1 MACVESLVNGI
12 QASCNALKK
21 VGGLNKRIY
30 LGLVDDLDTV
40 TLGAGNANS
49 ITAITF
55 KGPATGTGS
64 AITMANPGVATVAS
78 TDDLETG
85 MVITITANTGASLVG
100 GNTIVG
106 QSFTI
111 TVINGTTFSLGAAV
125 TGAAS
130 TGFTYT
136 YATKGLTQWIGK
148 KDKNSAGV
156 EIEVGENV
164 NIRTQT
170 VTPIVYY
177 ETAEELAYLDALIDQ
192 EQVFAIVET
201 VAGSLEVFGINKTSF
216 RSFGLKATA
225 LSLVSGVLL
234 NDSTAGTLTLSGGL
248 TNLQLQYNPG
258 VSLATNIAA
267 LDALSIDPL
276 PA

>member
-1 MACVESLVNGI
+1 MACVPSLLKGVQG
-12 QASCNALKK
+12 SCAALKK

-30 LGLVDDLDTV
+30 LGTVDDIESITF
-40 TLGAGNANS
+40 GANDANS
-49 ITAITF
+49 ITGITF
-55 KGPATGTGS
+55 KDPATGTGT
-64 AITMANPGVATVAS
+64 AITMANPGVATVADTS
-78 TDDLETG
+78 DLTTG
-85 MVITITANTGASLVG
+85 QTITITANTGASLVG

-111 TVINGTTFSLGAAV
+111 TVLSGTTFSLNAAV

-170 VTPIVYY
+170 VTPIIYY
-177 ETAEELAYLDALIDQ
+177 ETAEELSYLDALVDQ

-201 VAGSLEVFGINKTSF
+201 VAGSLEVFGINKTNF
-216 RSFGLKATA
+216 GSFGLKATA
-225 LSLVSGVLL
+225 LSLVSGVVL

-267 LDALSIDPL
+267 LDALSIDPA
-276 PA
+276 P